1 MSYRGRVYPA
11 FPTKKPEL
19 TETSKGVIMTFWAN
33 TKPDGVIYLYVEDT
47 CKGTFVSWNQIF
59 EYLSTNSCDDITI
72 WKVKVFTP

>member
-1 MSYRGRVYPA
+1 
-11 FPTKKPEL
+11 
-19 TETSKGVIMTFWAN
+19 MTFWAN